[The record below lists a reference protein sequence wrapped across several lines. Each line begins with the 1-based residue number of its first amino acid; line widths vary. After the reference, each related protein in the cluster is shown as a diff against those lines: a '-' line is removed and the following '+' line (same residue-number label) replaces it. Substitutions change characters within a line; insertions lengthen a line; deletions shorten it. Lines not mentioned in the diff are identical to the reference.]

1 MKLLRDNLSKKKYIV
16 MSLTGHRRYGPLL
29 HTTVFMQYENNPRR
43 AATLRKLNLVDC
55 SVVIVVYRTIEKLE
69 EISLETSYSFEVR
82 LLYQSHLFSLN
93 FTIF

>member
-1 MKLLRDNLSKKKYIV
+1 MFECLEFVLS
-16 MSLTGHRRYGPLL
+16 
-29 HTTVFMQYENNPRR
+29 
-43 AATLRKLNLVDC
+43 ATLRKLNLVDC